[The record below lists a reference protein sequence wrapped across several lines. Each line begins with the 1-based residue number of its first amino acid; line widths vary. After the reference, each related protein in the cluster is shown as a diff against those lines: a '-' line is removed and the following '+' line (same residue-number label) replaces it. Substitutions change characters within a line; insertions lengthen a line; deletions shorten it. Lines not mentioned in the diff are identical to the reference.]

1 MGRQKKE
8 KKGPCRDTVPQ
19 LDGTVLCGKAKA
31 LFKTK
36 TKCHLSIKGHISGN
50 VKGMM
55 WSKTLFNKFQL
66 ICIIR
71 TYDIE

>member
-1 MGRQKKE
+1 M
-8 KKGPCRDTVPQ
+8 KGYGSQ
-19 LDGTVLCGKAKA
+19 LDGTVLCGKVKA

-55 WSKTLFNKFQL
+55 INFKLTCGIVVKH
-66 ICIIR
+66 IV
-71 TYDIE
+71 